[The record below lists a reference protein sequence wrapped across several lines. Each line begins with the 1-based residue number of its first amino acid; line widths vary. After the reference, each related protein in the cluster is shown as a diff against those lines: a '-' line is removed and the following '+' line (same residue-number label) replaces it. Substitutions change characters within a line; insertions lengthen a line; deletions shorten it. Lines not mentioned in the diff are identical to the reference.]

1 MDEDK
6 DLLDEE
12 EQKYKK
18 ELDTD
23 SESKRAQI
31 VLDSIKEEE
40 AKARKGESDL
50 LNALTL
56 IAIIILV
63 LGLLFLLYYLLSY
76 YEIVI
81 PKL

>member
-6 DLLDEE
+6 VIFDDEE
-12 EQKYKK
+12 KNYKK
-18 ELDTD
+18 ELDID

-31 VLDSIKEEE
+31 VLDSMKEEE
-40 AKARKGESDL
+40 TRFRKGESDL
-50 LNALTL
+50 FNALTFFG
-56 IAIIILV
+56 IIILI
-63 LGLLFLLYYLLSY
+63 LFFLFLLYYLLSY